1 MATTPAGRVAENTE
15 VLLQHLYSL
24 ANTLED
30 PSIAMPHFD
39 VSGLG
44 NEELIRKA
52 KLEANA
58 YSTISEMETQRQMHL
73 VTAEIRAYNMSR
85 VNKQGMLSFAE
96 SQVVKEI
103 EGIKLEQLLSGRAIE
118 QRTLAQRGRS

>member
-1 MATTPAGRVAENTE
+1 MTTPSGRVSANTE

-24 ANTLED
+24 ADSLNNPNLATPFFNIDQL
-30 PSIAMPHFD
+30 S
-39 VSGLG
+39 

-52 KLEANA
+52 KLEAST
-58 YSTISEMETQRQMHL
+58 YSTISEMETQKQIHL

-85 VNKQGMLSFAE
+85 VDKQGMLSFA
-96 SQVVKEI
+96 SDQVDKEI
-103 EGIKLEQLLSGRAIE
+103 VGFELEQLLSERAID